1 MPEPCFFSL
10 DEVASHL
17 CVAKGPVHRWT
28 VHEPPAHRAGR
39 CSSLKLSKIDER
51 GHASGAV
58 NQGEKEPTR

>member
-1 MPEPCFFSL
+1 MPEPCFFL

-28 VHEPPAHRAGR
+28 DQEPPAEQAGG
-39 CSSLKLSKIDER
+39 CSSLKLSKTDER

-58 NQGEKEPTR
+58 NQGEKEPKR